1 MQPTDALQMVKKDLE
16 GTFGVGLT
24 SLILMTARTKS
35 SSPAIGL
42 SKDHFVKVIESISL
56 DPRVSGMLG
65 TAGAKEKVEKW
76 KRLI

>member
-42 SKDHFVKVIESISL
+42 TKEHYLKVIEFICF

-65 TAGAKEKVEKW
+65 TAGAKEKVDKW